1 MRLTGIWILATIV
14 GTGCAV
20 AADRRAEEGC
30 PPGLP
35 CERVQVRDVD
45 GVVSSGPRPLEPRL
59 DALPLVGV
67 ARQHPK
73 IGRLR
78 GQGSLSIGGA
88 TTGFVVAC
96 RTLPAEGPHHV
107 ILAEH
112 SHRGTACATD
122 DLVEALLNAAAAV
135 NQAKP
140 GARLTVGNLGRAG
153 GGDIPWSVS
162 HRSGRDADLGLYL
175 QGPDGKP
182 FLPKTLVPLDRAG
195 KGDADGVPVRF
206 DTARNWLLVKT
217 LLTDPSVSIQWM
229 FLSRSL
235 KRMVLDQARKSR
247 EPAALIRRA
256 EEALAQPARSRPH
269 NDHLHLRIGCPPDDV
284 LEGCRDTGSQRSWF
298 RDPSSRI
305 EERVAELLPLARSQD
320 AVVRADAATVLGRLG
335 TPEARREVLR
345 RLDDDDAGVRW
356 AAALSLLDG
365 GVGGI
370 EVDLVH
376 RLARQSDE
384 TSSALLLAA
393 LDRHVERGRRAALLA
408 WLLSIDRS
416 WVVDLGVF
424 QVRRTVRDWAV
435 DAVERLP
442 TLTAVQVLMDAL
454 ADGSLPPRR
463 AATALQDLTG
473 ADPDAGAP
481 DPAAVGSAWLGWWR
495 SHKDRSPRE
504 WWVEAFRR
512 RGLQA
517 LDPAA
522 ARSRALH
529 EPGSGPDTHRWW
541 LRAWEGALGVRYA
554 PWDIDSHVVLMRRAI
569 SGDLPADVGIPEPD
583 PATSGPG
590 GGDEAPESPAR
601 GDPVRPAADRR
612 PRSPRKWR
620 RILVRGR
627 FDGPCPRDI
636 LPRGSKT

>member
-1 MRLTGIWILATIV
+1 MVVAVAVL
-14 GTGCAV
+14 TGCAA
-20 AADRRAEEGC
+20 AADRRVEEGC

-35 CERVQVRDVD
+35 CERVQTRDVD
-45 GVVSSGPRPLEPRL
+45 GAVLTGPRPLEPRL
-59 DALPLVGV
+59 DALPLIGVG
-67 ARQHPK
+67 RQHPK

-96 RTLPAEGPHHV
+96 RMLPVEGPHHV

-135 NQAKP
+135 DRAKP
-140 GARLTVGNLGRAG
+140 GARLAVGNLGRAG
-153 GGDIPWSVS
+153 GGEIPWSVS
-162 HRSGRDADLGLYL
+162 HHSGRDADVGLYL
-175 QGPDGKP
+175 LGPDGKP
-182 FLPKTLVPLDRAG
+182 FLPKTLVALDRAG
-195 KGDADGVPVRF
+195 RADADGVPVRF

-235 KRMVLDQARKSR
+235 KRMVLEHARKAK
-247 EPAALIRRA
+247 EPPALVRRA
-256 EEALAQPARSRPH
+256 EEALAQPVRSRPH

-305 EERVAELLPLARSQD
+305 EERVAELLLLARSQD
-320 AVVRADAATVLGRLG
+320 ALVRADAATVLGRIG

-345 RLDDDDAGVRW
+345 RLDDDDAVVRR
-356 AAALSLLDG
+356 AAALSLVDG

-370 EVDLVH
+370 EVELVH
-376 RLARQSDE
+376 RLVRQKDE
-384 TSSALLLAA
+384 SIAALLLTA
-393 LDRHVERGRRAALLA
+393 LDRHVVRGRRPALLA
-408 WLLSIDRS
+408 WLLSIDRP

-442 TLTAVQVLMDAL
+442 TLAAVQILMEAL
-454 ADGSLPPRR
+454 VDGALPPQQ
-463 AATALQDLTG
+463 ASTALQDLTG

-481 DPAAVGSAWLGWWR
+481 DPAAVVAAWRGWWR

-517 LDPAA
+517 LEPAA
-522 ARSRALH
+522 ARLRALH
-529 EPGSGPDTHRWW
+529 EPGSGADAHRWW
-541 LRAWEGALGVRYA
+541 LRAWEGALGVRFS
-554 PWDIDSHVVLMRRAI
+554 PWDIDSQVVLMRRAI
-569 SGDLPADVGIPEPD
+569 GGGLPADVGSPEPD
-583 PATSGPG
+583 PATAGPG
-590 GGDEAPESPAR
+590 GADEAPEPPAR

-620 RILVRGR
+620 RILVRAR